1 MLGCLHLVDLTLDDI
16 GDKVGDG
23 LGVDDIKDSHGDAV
37 GADDLVGVITGVG
50 LPTAGTGDGNAG
62 TASISFCSV
71 FLTRG
76 DS

>member
-50 LPTAGTGDGNAG
+50 LPTARMEMEMLEQHLFPSARF
-62 TASISFCSV
+62 S
-71 FLTRG
+71 
-76 DS
+76 